1 MPKPPST
8 ISSICVLDHVS
19 STPVLEIKDWPRS
32 ITRKEWF
39 AISCRLTQ
47 QAITDMD
54 LALTAE
60 AELIE
65 AFMSAGLL

>member
-1 MPKPPST
+1 MT
-8 ISSICVLDHVS
+8 NILDHVS

-39 AISCRLTQ
+39 AISCRLIQ

-54 LALTAE
+54 LDLAAE

-65 AFMSAGLL
+65 DITSAGLL

>member
-1 MPKPPST
+1 MT
-8 ISSICVLDHVS
+8 NILDHVS

-32 ITRKEWF
+32 IIRKEWF
-39 AISCRLTQ
+39 AISCWLIQ

-54 LALTAE
+54 LDLAAE

-65 AFMSAGLL
+65 DITSAGLL